1 MKLKYLIGIL
11 HDIGRFKQIKEYD
24 TLWDTDEM
32 NHGEYGYKVLKD
44 GLLYNFIDDKKY
56 NNIILE
62 CVRCHNKIC
71 IDDNLDDYTKLFL
84 KIIRDADKIDIFYV
98 MINEEIHDVN
108 VDNITDY
115 SYNTIMNEKL
125 IDYKDITTD
134 FELVLV
140 ILCYIYD
147 LNYKYSF
154 EQIYIN
160 DYINKLIN
168 VYKYSDNAKV
178 KLEKIR
184 SKLNKYIEMRK

>member
-1 MKLKYLIGIL
+1 
-11 HDIGRFKQIKEYD
+11 
-24 TLWDTDEM
+24 
-32 NHGEYGYKVLKD
+32 
-44 GLLYNFIDDKKY
+44 
-56 NNIILE
+56 
-62 CVRCHNKIC
+62 
-71 IDDNLDDYTKLFL
+71 
-84 KIIRDADKIDIFYV
+84 DADKIDIFYV
-98 MINEEIHDVN
+98 MINEELHDVN